1 MFLILLELLHQKIMK
16 HIEDKLNIK
25 VGQTTSDGMF
35 TLKGVECLGAC
46 GYAPMFQIGET
57 YYEHLTNEKV
67 DEILD
72 NLRSQKQSLNA

>member
-1 MFLILLELLHQKIMK
+1 MF
-16 HIEDKLNIK
+16 
-25 VGQTTSDGMF
+25 S
-35 TLKGVECLGAC
+35 LKGVECLGAC

-72 NLRSQKQSLNA
+72 NLRSQKQSNNVLN